1 MRKPKTF
8 FLSSLFS
15 IGLTIS
21 FLLTPGWLSHWFPN
35 RANANPPA
43 QTQTAEFRAFWVD
56 AFNPGF
62 KTPQEVTKLIADA
75 KLANANAIVAQ
86 VRRRGDA
93 FYTSAIEPRTLDP
106 NVPAGFDPLQD
117 LIDKAHAA
125 GIEVHAWM
133 VTLPVT
139 SGGKL
144 PAVNT
149 ETIETTGRISDGG
162 TLFVR
167 GPAVKS
173 ADGVTSELLFLIQ
186 ANVTK

>member
-1 MRKPKTF
+1 MRKTKTF
-8 FLSSLFS
+8 FLSSLFL

-21 FLLTPGWLSHWFPN
+21 FLLTPGWFSNFPSRASATMPPANPN
-35 RANANPPA
+35 RRISR
-43 QTQTAEFRAFWVD
+43 FLVD

-75 KLANANAIVAQ
+75 QRANANAIVAQ

-133 VTLPVT
+133 VTLPVVFRIR
-139 SGGKL
+139 L
-144 PAVNT
+144 PARSGLAT
-149 ETIETTGRISDGG
+149 TRASAQEMTIGRC
-162 TLFVR
+162 
-167 GPAVKS
+167 
-173 ADGVTSELLFLIQ
+173 
-186 ANVTK
+186 